1 MANLTL
7 HDLASSVTCD
17 ILTPLDP
24 SIPMQ
29 SRNLRGGPAWDF
41 SNLFNASPPRLPDCT
56 ARGSL
61 GNAGRSMFRTMTTV
75 LGGVKKEEHGR
86 TTAAI
91 AAISAIAVSDV
102 WQLQTALLSR
112 LPAFNI
118 SHLHSSFVFTF
129 NMFTQSPKRFTS
141 SISRRISKVACF
153 FWDVDAKTD
162 CLIARL
168 RFGD

>member
-7 HDLASSVTCD
+7 YDLASSVTCD

-41 SNLFNASPPRLPDCT
+41 SNLFNASPPRLPDYA

-102 WQLQTALLSR
+102 
-112 LPAFNI
+112 
-118 SHLHSSFVFTF
+118 
-129 NMFTQSPKRFTS
+129 
-141 SISRRISKVACF
+141 
-153 FWDVDAKTD
+153 
-162 CLIARL
+162 
-168 RFGD
+168 

>member
-1 MANLTL
+1 
-7 HDLASSVTCD
+7 
-17 ILTPLDP
+17 
-24 SIPMQ
+24 MQ

-91 AAISAIAVSDV
+91 AAIC
-102 WQLQTALLSR
+102 
-112 LPAFNI
+112 NI
-118 SHLHSSFVFTF
+118 SHNSLRCLT
-129 NMFTQSPKRFTS
+129 
-141 SISRRISKVACF
+141 VADGF
-153 FWDVDAKTD
+153 AF
-162 CLIARL
+162 
-168 RFGD
+168 